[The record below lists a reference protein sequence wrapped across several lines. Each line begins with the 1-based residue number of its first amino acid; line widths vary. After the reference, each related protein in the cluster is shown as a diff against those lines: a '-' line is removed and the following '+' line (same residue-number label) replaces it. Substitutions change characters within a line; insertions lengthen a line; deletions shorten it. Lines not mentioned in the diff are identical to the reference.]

1 MAACFL
7 EVAHGMEM
15 LPARGRV
22 SSQCFPSN
30 FFSGATHQYI
40 FKLGSLR
47 YAVHS
52 GKIWAMYLE
61 NLVCSSFCPCTNQII
76 CKAWK
81 KEDLLCFQVDFL
93 GNCLPECQS
102 FKLTAV
108 KKVCKS
114 VKKCLY
120 TAHIQYE
127 AGLSQQ
133 VCPNTSRAPCRG
145 RCSLLWKQ
153 GGPLLLCCLLAAL
166 TCSNTASSRQSFLF
180 GDGAQ
185 LVGYGALHP
194 APFCTLQV

>member
-22 SSQCFPSN
+22 PSQCFPSN

-108 KKVCKS
+108 KKVCKVWKNVFILHTFS
-114 VKKCLY
+114 M
-120 TAHIQYE
+120 
-127 AGLSQQ
+127 
-133 VCPNTSRAPCRG
+133 
-145 RCSLLWKQ
+145 KQ
-153 GGPLLLCCLLAAL
+153 GCPSRYVQIPPEHHAEVGARCPGSKVGPCCCAA
-166 TCSNTASSRQSFLF
+166 S
-180 GDGAQ
+180 
-185 LVGYGALHP
+185 
-194 APFCTLQV
+194 